1 MEGRNYS
8 FNASLIWSTGHQS
21 IGYIDADRCFFF
33 LYEIHGANV
42 KAGI

>member
-1 MEGRNYS
+1 MQVLYGQGVI
-8 FNASLIWSTGHQS
+8 SLLVILMPTVVV
-21 IGYIDADRCFFF
+21 FF